1 MLVAS
6 PAPTIA
12 STIVPITIRYT
23 IEWIR
28 NANPTIATLPSSGSS
43 DVAHPLPPSGGLGGA
58 TSSTGAGAGG
68 WGQDLSGR
76 WIRKTAVQLTGESA
90 RLTGVTGVPV
100 VSSPGTI
107 GLR

>member
-43 DVAHPLPPSGGLGGA
+43 DVAHPPPPSGGLGGA
-58 TSSTGAGAGG
+58 TSSTGPGSGG
-68 WGQDLSGR
+68 CGHDLSGR
-76 WIRKTAVQLTGESA
+76 CRRKGPAQLAGGSA
-90 RLTGVTGVPV
+90 RLAEVTGVSV

-107 GLR
+107 GPR